1 METILKYAGNT
12 KRYEAY
18 LKGKGDFFF
27 VQATEDN
34 GIETQTAVWAEVR
47 TKHPSITEKMIL
59 AFEEIYNVFIHNIA
73 PSTYGTRL
81 RLVST
86 PPPLSAG
93 TTAICD
99 LAEFMER
106 TKMKIYPTKVDYRT
120 IGVDTHDKWGN
131 DIQEKYPS
139 LIHLFENPQG
149 HSLYKIV
156 NGFVYKSP
164 MISLAE
170 FVYDPQVPYVHPHP
184 FVPVCCLET
193 FQQPGSDTEVL
204 HKRVVSLENIISNPE
219 TKLQNEL
226 TQLTMDYNT
235 LDHELT
241 RQTTLLQQLQASLNE
256 LQTERPLVQ
265 TIQNDLSELQTDL
278 RSIVEQYQKH
288 TEKGILFQTL
298 QAQLNAL
305 CTKHDEHELLL
316 DELFELR
323 SCRDTHY
330 ADLSSKL
337 DSLEEDMN
345 ELTTLKEKG
354 MTLWGNIHWTFVV
367 VVYVAILMQW
377 SGFNKCNS

>member
-1 METILKYAGNT
+1 METILKYAGNA

-18 LKGKGDFFF
+18 LKGTGEFFL
-27 VQATEDN
+27 VQAAEDN

-59 AFEEIYNVFIHNIA
+59 AFEEIYNVFIYNIV
-73 PSTYGTRL
+73 PSTYGKYVCLNIHPSIKPRL
-81 RLVST
+81 CPT
-86 PPPLSAG
+86 W
-93 TTAICD
+93 
-99 LAEFMER
+99 EYER
-106 TKMKIYPTKVDYRT
+106 RDEIIRNCPNYDYRK
-120 IGVDTHDKWGN
+120 IGVDTNDKWGN
-131 DIQEKYPS
+131 
-139 LIHLFENPQG
+139 LIKNNIPDSDPYDKG
-149 HSLYKIV
+149 YLYKIV

-193 FQQPGSDTEVL
+193 FKQPGSDTEVL

-241 RQTTLLQQLQASLNE
+241 RQTTLLQQLQVSLDE

-265 TIQNDLSELQTDL
+265 TIQNDLSKLQTDL

-305 CTKHDEHELLL
+305 CAKHDEHELLL

-345 ELTTLKEKG
+345 EMTTLKEKG
-354 MTLWGNIHWTFVV
+354 MTLWANVHWTFVV
-367 VVYVAILMQW
+367 VVYLAILVQW
-377 SGFNKCNS
+377 WSFGM